1 MYPIILSTH
10 SWLRWA
16 VVVLS
21 VWTFASAALSMVSV
35 ALTGEPARS
44 PSKITPSLLFT
55 IAIDL
60 QLVLGLLLYFV
71 FSPATTLAMSDMASA
86 MQNAPWRYWVAEHPT
101 MMVLAVVFAH
111 VARVVGRKPG
121 SPRAALVWS
130 GLALAALLVGTPWPF
145 MPQGRPFFRV

>member
-1 MYPIILSTH
+1 MYPLLLSAH

-16 VVVLS
+16 VVVLGI
-21 VWTFASAALSMVSV
+21 WTFASAALSMVAST
-35 ALTGEPARS
+35 LTGEPTRS
-44 PSKITPSLLFT
+44 PSKVAPGLLFT

-71 FSPATTLAMSDMASA
+71 SSPVTAQALSDMAGA

-111 VARVVGRKPG
+111 VARIVGRKPG

-130 GLALAALLVGTPWPF
+130 GLALLALLIGTPWPF
-145 MPQGRPFFRV
+145 MPQGRPFFRI